1 MIYYDSFIN
10 FKLTW
15 KHFIFETS
23 VIPKGHFSTNPSHEQ
38 KTNPYLWAHAVRW
51 WTELWLKQDETQIHA
66 LTVKTLTQVVNY
78 SVNSLSAHYTGTET
92 PDSEISHL
100 RLGKTHRKPSELGI
114 PTQDLGTVP
123 SNPELRVNETGRPQ
137 GRQQTQQQQQQQGF
151 PFSLSTNQRAE
162 INTTQVNTVSVRTC
176 SELNTNMKVLVGL
189 VFFHTL

>member
-1 MIYYDSFIN
+1 M
-10 FKLTW
+10 
-15 KHFIFETS
+15 
-23 VIPKGHFSTNPSHEQ
+23 
-38 KTNPYLWAHAVRW
+38 R
-51 WTELWLKQDETQIHA
+51 QIHA
-66 LTVKTLTQVVNY
+66 FTVKTLTQVVNY

-137 GRQQTQQQQQQQGF
+137 GRQQTQQQQGF
-151 PFSLSTNQRAE
+151 PFSLS
-162 INTTQVNTVSVRTC
+162 TTQVNTVSVRTC

-189 VFFHTL
+189 GFFSILYSSNAQKWRTMFRLPEASRTQR